1 MNQLFYEKNIKYTG
15 KELSPHWI
23 LSTFKLYGDSIVSF
37 IGEVDVPI
45 DNMVDVEDRINNEP
59 IYAKSMLNFI
69 IEHFDYSIKEIA
81 LAQILFIQSVK
92 EVFFDDYNINLKREG
107 DDLFYEGKKLSVS
120 IATKSIVSGLIHTAL
135 NIDCTGAPIMA
146 SDLNK
151 IGIQDIKT
159 LAKKIMKRYSNNIE
173 KINFAITKVKGVF

>member
-1 MNQLFYEKNIKYTG
+1 MNQLFCEENIKYTG

-23 LSTFKLYGDSIVSF
+23 LSKFKLYGDSIVSF
-37 IGEVDVPI
+37 AGEVEVPI

-81 LAQILFIQSVK
+81 LAQILFIQSIR
-92 EVFFDDYNINLKREG
+92 EVFLDDYNVNLKRDG
-107 DDLFYEGKKLSVS
+107 DDLFYEGRKLSVS

-135 NIDCTGAPIMA
+135 NIDCTGAPVKA
-146 SDLNK
+146 SDLK
-151 IGIQDIKT
+151 EIGIKDIKI
-159 LAKKIMKRYSNNIE
+159 LAQKIMKRYSDNIE

>member
-1 MNQLFYEKNIKYTG
+1 MNQLFCEKNIKYTG

-23 LSTFKLYGDSIVSF
+23 LSKFKLYGDTIVSF
-37 IGEVDVPI
+37 VGEVEVPI

-81 LAQILFIQSVK
+81 LAQILFIQSIR
-92 EVFFDDYNINLKREG
+92 EVFLDDYKISLKRDG
-107 DDLFYEGKKLSVS
+107 DDLFYKDRKLSVS

-135 NIDCTGAPIMA
+135 NIDCTGAPVKA
-146 SDLNK
+146 SDLNE
-151 IGIQDIKT
+151 IGIKDVKT
-159 LAKKIMKRYSNNIE
+159 LAQKIMKRYSDNIE